1 MEIDIQVV
9 KRYFARKERLGDKDQ
24 IIDWFSDIR
33 FEQDIKK
40 KYRLLWDEQI
50 EHEDVDDCDG
60 SIILG
65 RIYQKMKMDEFKA
78 LPRNKGTV
86 RILNVISKVAAVLF
100 IPLLAYVWLTRGSD
114 FPIAAETAYSEI
126 YSPMGTRTMFY
137 LPDGTTGWLNGG
149 SGLEFPTEFKGG
161 TREVILKGEAYFDVV
176 TDSKKP
182 FIVKGENTDV
192 TAYGTSFNVQAY
204 PGDKEARIT
213 LIKGKIRL
221 SEKLNNKVFHLVDL
235 EPGQMCVY
243 YPETRLDRIEAVDVK
258 KVSAWT
264 EGKLTFRDE
273 TFSEVVR
280 KIDRWY
286 NVELIIMDEPLKS
299 YAYQAT
305 FMDETLDEVLKL
317 LSISAPIVYRDL
329 GREKRPDGTF
339 ERRKIELYY
348 KPS

>member
-9 KRYFARKERLGDKDQ
+9 KRYLERKERLGDKDQ

-33 FEQDIKK
+33 FEPDIKK

-50 EHEDVDDCDG
+50 EHEGAEDCEG
-60 SIILG
+60 SIMLG
-65 RIYQKMKMDEFKA
+65 RIYHKMKMDEFKA
-78 LPRNKGTV
+78 LPGNKRMD
-86 RILNVISKVAAVLF
+86 RILNVISKVAALLF
-100 IPLLAYVWLTRGSD
+100 IPLLAFVWITRGSD
-114 FPIAAETAYSEI
+114 FPVAAETAYSEI

-149 SGLEFPTEFKGG
+149 SVLEFPTEFKGG
-161 TREVILKGEAYFDVV
+161 SREVMLKGEAYFNVV

-192 TAYGTSFNVQAY
+192 IAFGTSFNVQAY
-204 PGDKEARIT
+204 TEDNEARIT

-221 SEKLNNKVFHLVDL
+221 TEKINDKVFNQVDL

-243 YPETRLDRIEAVDVK
+243 YPDTRLDRIEAVDVK

-273 TFSEVVR
+273 TFTEVVR

-286 NVELIIMDEPLKS
+286 NVELIIMDESLKS
-299 YAYQAT
+299 YSYQAT

-317 LSISAPIVYRDL
+317 LHLSAPIVYRDL